1 MSYSL
6 ITYLIYLSVSIGLTL
21 IVGRAVFKNGRPF
34 LLEIFRENVALADSV
49 NHLLLLGF
57 CLLNIGYISLNMYSG
72 MEILSVEH
80 MVEKLSYKIGINLLI
95 LGGMHVLNLIVL
107 FRLRRR
113 SIDRSQRE
121 MPGGAVGHVGGMA
134 SAAQL

>member
-21 IVGRAVFKNGRPF
+21 LVGRAVFKNGRPF
-34 LLEIFRENVALADSV
+34 LLEIFRENATLADSV
-49 NHLLLLGF
+49 NYLLLLGF
-57 CLLNIGYISLNMYSG
+57 CLLNIGYVSLNMYSG

-80 MVEKLSYKIGINLLI
+80 MVEKLSYKLGMNILI
-95 LGGMHVLNLIVL
+95 LGGLHVLNLIVL

-113 SIDRSQRE
+113 SINRSGE
-121 MPGGAVGHVGGMA
+121 ELSATVAA
-134 SAAQL
+134 S